1 MPWISP
7 HITPE
12 SAPFWDATNR
22 GQLLLR
28 RCLDT
33 GKAYYYPRD
42 HSPFTGTTNTDWIVA
57 SGNATL
63 YSFSYSGRDDE
74 AYCIAYVTLDEG
86 PTMLAVVQ
94 CDEPQRLRIG
104 QRLNV
109 AFAPTMNGQKVPV
122 FRWAPSGDARTLNPI
137 SNAAKTDSNP
147 SLPCRPHPL

>member
-1 MPWISP
+1 MPLTSP
-7 HITPE
+7 HITAE
-12 SAPFWDATNR
+12 SAPFWDAANR

-74 AYCIAYVTLDEG
+74 TYRIAYVTLDEG
-86 PTMLAVVQ
+86 PKLLSMVH
-94 CDEPQRLRIG
+94 CDNPQQLRIG
-104 QRLNV
+104 QRLRV
-109 AFAPTMNGQKVPV
+109 AFATTPSGQKIPV
-122 FRWAPSGDARTLNPI
+122 FTL
-137 SNAAKTDSNP
+137 S
-147 SLPCRPHPL
+147 PLS